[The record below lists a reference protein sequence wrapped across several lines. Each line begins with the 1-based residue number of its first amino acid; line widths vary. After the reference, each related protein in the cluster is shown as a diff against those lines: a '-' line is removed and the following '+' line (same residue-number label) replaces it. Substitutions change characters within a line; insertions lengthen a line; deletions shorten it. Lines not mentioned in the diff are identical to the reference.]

1 MEPIYILQSTYEK
14 LYALSSP
21 IAEFLESMLPCIS
34 ANWKRDCVDEILK
47 RETDWGEEFINDR
60 IFDELD
66 ISYLLK
72 ILLSEKNWIP
82 LHEMFPEN
90 NFFVEENYRLLR
102 SVKKIR
108 NSVAHP
114 KLRSYTEKDY
124 NRWNSILE
132 QAAKLFGKELGQLV
146 ADLHKSE
153 KEKLFNFISERTFDI
168 TMNSPHF
175 KELPQSKQESIKR
188 TKQRL
193 KDQTTAA
200 GIMAL
205 FEDSYFLKKGQP
217 IKEGLEEY
225 KLPTFEDVMDEVKDF
240 YYFGKWTPVKWPKN

>member
-1 MEPIYILQSTYEK
+1 MESIYILQSTYEK

-21 IAEFLESMLPCIS
+21 VAVFLEKNLPCIS
-34 ANWKRDCVDEILK
+34 SNWKRDCVDEVLK
-47 RETDWGEEFINDR
+47 RETDWGEEFVTDR

-72 ILLSEKNWIP
+72 ILLSDKNWLA
-82 LHEMFPEN
+82 LHEVFPEN
-90 NFFVEENYRLLR
+90 MFFSDENYRLLR

-114 KLRSYTEKDY
+114 KLRSYKEKDY

-146 ADLHKSE
+146 ADLHKKE
-153 KEKLFNFISERTFDI
+153 KEKLFNFIAERTFDI

-175 KELPQSKQESIKR
+175 KELPQSKQESIAR

-193 KDQTTAA
+193 QDQTTAA

-225 KLPTFEDVMDEVKDF
+225 HLPTFEDVMSEVRDF
-240 YYFGKWTPVKWPKN
+240 YYFGKWSPVKHP

>member
-1 MEPIYILQSTYEK
+1 MESIYILQNTYEK
-14 LYALSSP
+14 
-21 IAEFLESMLPCIS
+21 
-34 ANWKRDCVDEILK
+34 
-47 RETDWGEEFINDR
+47 
-60 IFDELD
+60 
-66 ISYLLK
+66 
-72 ILLSEKNWIP
+72 
-82 LHEMFPEN
+82 
-90 NFFVEENYRLLR
+90 
-102 SVKKIR
+102 
-108 NSVAHP
+108 
-114 KLRSYTEKDY
+114 
-124 NRWNSILE
+124 LE

-193 KDQTTAA
+193 QDQTTAA

-225 KLPTFEDVMDEVKDF
+225 HLPTFEDVMSEVRDF
-240 YYFGKWTPVKWPKN
+240 YYFGKWID

>member
-1 MEPIYILQSTYEK
+1 MESIYILQSTYEK

-21 IAEFLESMLPCIS
+21 VADFLEKNLPCVS
-34 ANWKRDCVDEILK
+34 PNWKRDCVDEILK
-47 RETDWGEEFINDR
+47 RETDWGEEFITDR

-72 ILLSEKNWIP
+72 ILLSEKNWTP
-82 LHEMFPEN
+82 LREMLPEN
-90 NFFVEENYRLLR
+90 NFFSDENYRLLR

-114 KLRSYTEKDY
+114 KLRSYTEMEY
-124 NRWNSILE
+124 NRWNSILK

-146 ADLHKSE
+146 ADLHKKE
-153 KEKLFNFISERTFDI
+153 KDKLFNFIAERTFDI

-175 KELPQSKQESIKR
+175 TELPQSKQESIAR
-188 TKQRL
+188 TKHRL
-193 KDQTTAA
+193 QDQTTAA

-225 KLPTFEDVMDEVKDF
+225 HLPTFEDVMDEVLDF
-240 YYFGKWTPVKWPKN
+240 YYFGKWSPIKRP